1 MIDISSTADSFT
13 LSYNKVPILQHSMQR
28 PCIGLGKGSC
38 TITMSHGMY
47 RIKEERS
54 AWWKDASLFEIDA
67 SLKKESIISIHFD
80 SLATLEIHEEAF
92 GIRIIPILDAGEEP
106 NRFRIRLPLPP
117 DEPVFGC
124 GEQFSHLDLR
134 GKRIPLWVSEPGIGR
149 GPNYVKVLAN
159 LHSGRGGSEE
169 HTYFPQPSFVTATGR
184 WVLLNT
190 TAFCRFDFTPKNG
203 CSLLSHAI
211 PSSLLIGQASSLSTA
226 AGALSATLGRQK
238 PLPDWAVSG
247 MILGLQG
254 GRAVV
259 EEKLRHALDAGIPVT
274 AIWCQDWQGIRIT
287 PYGRQLFWN
296 WQYDKQLYPDLPGFI
311 KELHQRG
318 IKFLGYNNPFL
329 STDAPLYVEGERKGY
344 FIKNRQSLTPYITST
359 TTFPVALVDLCNPQA
374 CSWYKGIIKN
384 HMLGI
389 GMDGWM
395 ADFGEYL
402 PPDGE
407 LFGGLDPYLEHN
419 RYPVRWAQL
428 NAQAVEDAGR
438 GNEIVYFCRS
448 AFTGSSS
455 YVPLLWAGDQIVNF
469 LKDSGLPA
477 VVPAAVSS
485 ALSGFGYWHFD
496 IGGFFSFAWIKRSR
510 NLLMRSCELAAFTPV
525 MRNHEGINP
534 SVNTQFDSDREMLAH
549 FARMTRIHQGLLRY
563 HQHVSV
569 QYQQAGAPPFRPVIY
584 KGRATDG
591 QYFYGE
597 DLLIAPILQKH
608 ATKRNVKLPT
618 GTWIHFFTGREY
630 REGRHTIKAEIG
642 CIPVF
647 IRSTSP
653 FLTLCREMAKKESK
667 V

>member
-1 MIDISSTADSFT
+1 MINLRTASDSF
-13 LSYNKVPILQHSMQR
+13 
-28 PCIGLGKGSC
+28 

-47 RIKEERS
+47 HIKEERS

-67 SLKKESIISIHFD
+67 SLKKASIISIHFD

-211 PSSLLIGQASSLSTA
+211 PSSLSTA

-238 PLPDWAVSG
+238 PLPDWASSG

-259 EEKLRHALDAGIPVT
+259 EEKLRHALDAG
-274 AIWCQDWQGIRIT
+274 
-287 PYGRQLFWN
+287 
-296 WQYDKQLYPDLPGFI
+296 LPGFI
-311 KELHQRG
+311 KELHERG
-318 IKFLGYNNPFL
+318 VKFLGYNNPFL
-329 STDAPLYVEGERKGY
+329 STDAPLYAEGERKGC

-359 TTFPVALVDLCNPQA
+359 TTFPIALVDLCNPQA

-407 LFGGLDPYLEHN
+407 LFGGSDPYLEHN

-525 MRNHEGINP
+525 
-534 SVNTQFDSDREMLAH
+534 V
-549 FARMTRIHQGLLRY
+549 
-563 HQHVSV
+563 
-569 QYQQAGAPPFRPVIY
+569 Y
-584 KGRATDG
+584 KGRAAGG

-597 DLLIAPILQKH
+597 DLLIARYCKSMQQRERSSFQQVSGFISSPVG
-608 ATKRNVKLPT
+608 NT
-618 GTWIHFFTGREY
+618 G
-630 REGRHTIKAEIG
+630 KAG
-642 CIPVF
+642 T
-647 IRSTSP
+647 RSRRKSVAFP
-653 FLTLCREMAKKESK
+653 SSYVQRVPS
-667 V
+667 